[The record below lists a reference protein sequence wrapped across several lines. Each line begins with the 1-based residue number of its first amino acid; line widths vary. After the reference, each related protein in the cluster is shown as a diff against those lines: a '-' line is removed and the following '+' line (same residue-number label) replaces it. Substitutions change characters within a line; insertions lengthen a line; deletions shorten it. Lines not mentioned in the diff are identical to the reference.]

1 MKNVIIA
8 ALITAS
14 ASVSFAG
21 ECVLKTKR
29 DACPGQEA
37 KAYKPYNGKVET
49 EDKEPKATDAAACKA
64 AAEKS
69 VKIVRKGTLTK
80 KRTIASFDGVEVA
93 NVSDQAECK

>member
-1 MKNVIIA
+1 MKHVLFVSLFTFA
-8 ALITAS
+8 AS
-14 ASVSFAG
+14 ASFGAD
-21 ECVLKTKR
+21 CMLKTKR

-49 EDKEPKATDAAACKA
+49 EDKEAKATDAAACKA

-80 KRTIASFDGVEVA
+80 KTVVAMFDGKEVA